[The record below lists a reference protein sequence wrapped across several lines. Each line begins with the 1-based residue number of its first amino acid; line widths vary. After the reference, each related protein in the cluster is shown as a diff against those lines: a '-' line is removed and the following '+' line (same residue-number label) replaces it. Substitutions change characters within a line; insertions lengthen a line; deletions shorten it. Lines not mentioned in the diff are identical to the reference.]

1 MCGRFASLLSPELLG
16 SVFGIKTPLQLTP
29 RYNIAPT
36 QSVPVVREVVNGERS
51 LDELSWGLV
60 PSWAKDPHI
69 GHKMINARSET
80 VHEKPSFRHALRQ
93 RRCIVPA
100 SGFFEWSHAYG
111 SKQPWYITLKDNAPM
126 GFAGLWE
133 SWRSPVGDS
142 LETFCILT
150 TAANSFMATIHER
163 MPVIL
168 SPADYSTW
176 LSTDQ
181 NIMDTITRF
190 FQTCPADSLTAV
202 KVSTYV
208 NSPSHSSEECI
219 RQL

>member
-1 MCGRFASLLSPELLG
+1 MCGRFTSLLSPELLG
-16 SVFGIKTPLQLTP
+16 SVFGVKTPLQLTP

-36 QSVPVVREVVNGERS
+36 QRVPVVREVVKGERS
-51 LDELSWGLV
+51 LEELSWGLV
-60 PSWAKDPHI
+60 PSWAKDRHI
-69 GHKMINARSET
+69 GQKMINARSET

-100 SGFFEWSHAYG
+100 SGFFEWSHADG

-133 SWRSPVGDS
+133 SWRSPGGDA

-168 SPADYSTW
+168 SPADYSIW
-176 LSTDQ
+176 LSLDH
-181 NIMDTITRF
+181 NIMDNISRL
-190 FQTCPADSLTAV
+190 FQPCPADSLAAV

-208 NSPSHSSEECI
+208 NSPSHSSAECI